1 MFSLK
6 NIAVASH
13 DHDVVHQSVISY
25 NKKQISSL
33 DNLCHLTTWVACLSV
48 LEETTT
54 RNFEKLDY
62 S

>member
-1 MFSLK
+1 MRSLLRISP
-6 NIAVASH
+6 IAVASH

-25 NKKQISSL
+25 NNKQISSL

-54 RNFEKLDY
+54 RNF
-62 S
+62 